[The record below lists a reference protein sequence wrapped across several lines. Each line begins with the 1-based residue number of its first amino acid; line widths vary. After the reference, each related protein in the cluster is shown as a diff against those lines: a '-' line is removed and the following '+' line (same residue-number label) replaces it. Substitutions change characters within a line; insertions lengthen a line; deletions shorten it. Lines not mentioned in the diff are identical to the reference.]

1 MLEKYLHN
9 LKVEKKLKYSLNS
22 LMISFVAAILV
33 SLIAIVVMRH
43 DMTNFYQKAYHNSS
57 LQYEVRKDLQL
68 VGRTLLTALVSDD
81 DAVIKSNLEL
91 VNQYESTMNENVALL
106 SESYDDKAV
115 IDTLNTQLDKLS
127 QERELIEQLI
137 SEKKDDE
144 AEKLID
150 GDYADYIEEV
160 QQTLIVIG
168 EKSNDIAKNMYDES
182 FLFAIIAF
190 VAMLLIGFLY
200 IFYSGRVTKTITAI
214 ITKPILEIEKAT
226 EKLKKGELDV
236 DITYESE
243 DELGTLAA
251 NFKEACDSLHEIVTD
266 AGYLL
271 GKMAEGNFDV
281 NTSIEEKY
289 QGEFATLILSMRQLD
304 RQLDE
309 ALSNINDAADQV
321 ALGSTQLAESAQELA
336 EGATEQAGAIE
347 ELTATAE
354 NVSNIADNNAKQAMA
369 AYEMVISEQQKAKA
383 GQDNLNELSSAM
395 ERISETSREIQDI
408 IGAIEDIASQT
419 NLLSLNASIE
429 AARAGEAGRGFAVVA
444 DQIGKLAAD
453 SAQSAV
459 NTRTLIEKSLV
470 EIENGNQITVKT
482 VEVIN
487 KVLEAM
493 GSFAQ
498 AAKGASDS
506 SNDQAELLKQ
516 IEQGIEQISG
526 VVQSNS
532 AAAQE
537 SSATSEE
544 LSAQS
549 ENLKNLTG
557 RFTFRSK

>member
-1 MLEKYLHN
+1 MLEKYLHD
-9 LKVEKKLKYSLNS
+9 LRVEKKLKLCLNS
-22 LMISFVAAILV
+22 LMISFVVAIVV
-33 SLIAIVVMRH
+33 SLISIVVMRH
-43 DMTNFYQKAYHNSS
+43 DMTNFYNESYHNSS
-57 LQYEVRKDLQL
+57 LQYEVRKDLQV
-68 VGRTLLTALVSDD
+68 VGKTLLTALVSND
-81 DAVIKSNLEL
+81 DAVIQENLDL
-91 VNQYESTMNENVALL
+91 VNQYEETMAQNVALL
-106 SESYDDKAV
+106 TESYDDKAV

-127 QERELIEQLI
+127 AQRDIIKQLI
-137 SEKKDDE
+137 IEKKDDE

-150 GDYADYIEEV
+150 GDYAAYMNDV
-160 QQTLIVIG
+160 QQTLIVIS
-168 EKSNDIAKNMYDES
+168 EKSNADAKNMYEET
-182 FLFAIIAF
+182 FIFAIIAF
-190 VAMLLIGFLY
+190 VAMVLIGVIY
-200 IFYSGRVTKTITAI
+200 IFYSGRVSKTITAM
-214 ITKPILEIEKAT
+214 ITKPIHEIEKAT

-243 DELGTLAA
+243 DELGSLAT
-251 NFKEACDSLHEIVTD
+251 NFKETCDSLHEIVTD

-281 NTSIEEKY
+281 NTTIEDKY
-289 QGEFATLILSMRQLD
+289 QGEFSTLILSMRQLD

-309 ALSNINDAADQV
+309 ALGNINDAADQV

-354 NVSNIADNNAKQAMA
+354 NVSNIADTNAKQAMA
-369 AYEMVISEQQKAKA
+369 AYEMVISEQKKAKE